1 MKKLLFVLGLCLLP
15 WQPLAAQKLSAMRF
29 PGTGFSIQ
37 LPDSFVAAE
46 RFAGF
51 QDRSGA
57 VSVMTSHMASEL
69 ERNLQALDSAKLK
82 NIGAQLMSREVI
94 KAPGGDRYLLSMRQQ
109 LKQQPYVKQ
118 MLLIGDSS
126 GTRIFSS
133 FVPEKDTVMGHV
145 MLTALRNLS
154 YDATFVINPWDGLSF
169 TLDLQG
175 ADLSFVSTNAG
186 GVIFSNDGRY
196 PPRSAKHTALVTGL
210 ATKGFSP
217 HSRREIT
224 ENRLKSLKLADS
236 LKVASSDSVTIDQL
250 QGYELVA
257 YGSNTK
263 GEKVLVYLLLL
274 FETNERYYMVSA
286 HTNHAYEEQLQLFRK
301 MARTFLRKK

>member
-1 MKKLLFVLGLCLLP
+1 
-15 WQPLAAQKLSAMRF
+15 MRF

-37 LPDSFVAAE
+37 LPDSFVVSE

-51 QDRSGA
+51 QDRSGV
-57 VSVMTSHMASEL
+57 VSVMCSHVASGL
-69 ERNLQALDSAKLK
+69 ERNLLALDSSKLK
-82 NIGAQLMSREVI
+82 NLGAQLISREVI

-126 GTRIFSS
+126 GTRIFSG
-133 FVPEKDTVMGHV
+133 FVPEKDPAMCSVMF
-145 MLTALRNLS
+145 TALRNLS
-154 YDATFVINPWDGLSF
+154 YDAALVINPWDGLNF

-175 ADLSFVSTNAG
+175 ADLSFVTTNAG

-196 PPRSAKHTALVTGL
+196 PSRAGQHTALVTGL

-217 HSRREIT
+217 HSRREIA
-224 ENRLKSLKLADS
+224 ENRLKSLKLTDS
-236 LKVASSDSVTIDQL
+236 LTVASSDSITIDQL

-257 YGSNTK
+257 YGLNTK
-263 GEKVLVYLLLL
+263 KEKELVYLMLL
-274 FETNERYYMVSA
+274 FETNERYYMVMGQA
-286 HTNHAYEEQLQLFRK
+286 NHAWEDQLLLFRK
-301 MARTFLRKK
+301 IARTFRRKK